1 MTRDKFHKWIE
12 KEIETEAEALEKKT
26 EEAAEEDPELSSLRM
41 PEDSY
46 GDLMKR
52 IEEKKGKAA
61 SAPRT
66 GTFHIRRRA
75 LIALGLAAALLAAL
89 GLGASGERLF
99 APEVESQVEDG
110 EYNVTII
117 SGDEEIYKDVTE
129 EEAYDEIED
138 RLGILALRLG
148 YKPQGMEL
156 VNVYIDENM
165 GEAQMEFHYVDS
177 ILRVYENK
185 QSGNGTFDTQFDGQV
200 IDSIDIF
207 QYDKELKILEIDSEG
222 GHIFYAVHLEQLN
235 AYYYVISDLNI
246 DDFEE
251 IILGIF
257 FENV

>member
-12 KEIETEAEALEKKT
+12 KEIETEAEALEKKA
-26 EEAAEEDPELSSLRM
+26 EEAVEEDPELSSLRM

-52 IEEKKGKAA
+52 IEEKKGKAPF
-61 SAPRT
+61 APRT

-75 LIALGLAAALLAAL
+75 LIALGLAAALLAVL

-117 SGDEEIYKDVTE
+117 SGDDVYHVELTE
-129 EEAYDEIED
+129 EEAYEEIEE

-165 GEAQMEFHYVDS
+165 GEAMESLF
-177 ILRVYENK
+177 
-185 QSGNGTFDTQFDGQV
+185 
-200 IDSIDIF
+200 
-207 QYDKELKILEIDSEG
+207 
-222 GHIFYAVHLEQLN
+222 
-235 AYYYVISDLNI
+235 
-246 DDFEE
+246 
-251 IILGIF
+251 
-257 FENV
+257 